1 MNPHAADAR
10 PARDARVRVVLPG
23 HLCVL
28 ANVDGE
34 LTLPAAEPVTIGSVL
49 DAVEEAYP
57 VLRGA
62 IRDHGEG
69 ARRPYVRYFA
79 CEQDFSFD
87 PAETRLPDAVAGG
100 AEPFLIV
107 AAIAGG

>member
-1 MNPHAADAR
+1 M
-10 PARDARVRVVLPG
+10 RVVLPG

-28 ANVDGE
+28 ADVDGE
-34 LTLPAAEPVTIGSVL
+34 LTLPAIAPVTIGSVL

-62 IRDHGEG
+62 IRDHDAG

-79 CEQDFSFD
+79 CEQDFSLD
-87 PAETRLPDAVAGG
+87 PPGTRLPEPVADGR
-100 AEPFLIV
+100 EPFLIV
-107 AAIAGG
+107 GAIAGG